1 MGQERMESK
10 VGKGRVY
17 YIDNTFWDTGS
28 KFVTK
33 SPRDGYQDEL
43 KKLKESDDQN
53 KMM

>member
-33 SPRDGYQDEL
+33 SPRDGINML
-43 KKLKESDDQN
+43 LG
-53 KMM
+53 